1 MATTPTPI
9 SFSGRDY
16 LAEVERLRQR
26 AIQLLTEWT
35 DHNYSDPGEVLL
47 ALQGTTTDLIN
58 AVVDNYA
65 QENFLDARFR
75 QSLIDQGKK
84 IGYLPTLASCA
95 TTRLQFTRK
104 DGVTGAITI
113 PQWAAFSRSDG
124 LEYPTVS
131 SAQIP
136 DGEDTVEVNA
146 IQGTRVSYTLNAA
159 DFAINDWTKRPKY
172 SLGANVAAGTVT
184 MTHGDGAFVW
194 SNIDTWW
201 RVAATDLAFLL
212 ELNGDDDTVW
222 LTVGNGVR
230 GQGPAATPMTVTF
243 IRTAAASGNCGT
255 GVITI
260 APEALAASITC
271 SNVEMAVGGAASETR
286 ESIRES
292 LPDKTS
298 IQRRAVSTKEH
309 DYKALVEPL
318 PGVLHCNELDINDS
332 TEWPHMTVGLYV
344 VPDGGGPMSS
354 ALKDLIWEEL
364 GKKGSLGEWKGRY
377 LLYDATEKSVV
388 FSLRVGLVQGY
399 DSSTVQAA
407 IGTALETYMDPTNQA
422 IGGTVSFA
430 SIHAL
435 VMAVPGVSWVEFI
448 SPVVDVTC
456 LSSEFPTYGG
466 LTVVFA

>member
-26 AIQLLTEWT
+26 AITLLTEWT

-58 AVVDNYA
+58 AVADNFA

-84 IGYLPTLASCA
+84 IGYLPTLASAA
-95 TTRLQFTRK
+95 TTRLRFTRK

-113 PQWAAFSRSDG
+113 PQWSAFGRSDG

-131 SAQIP
+131 SVQMAA
-136 DGEDTVEVNA
+136 DANTAEVNA

-159 DFAINDWTKRPKY
+159 DFAINDWSKRPKY

-222 LTVGNGVR
+222 LTVGNGTR

-271 SNVEMAVGGAASETR
+271 SNIEMATGGAASETR
-286 ESIRES
+286 ESLRES
-292 LPDKTS
+292 LPDRTS
-298 IQRRAVSTKEH
+298 IQRRGVTKT
-309 DYKALVEPL
+309 DYEGLISVL
-318 PGVLHCNELDINDS
+318 PGVLHCKTLDRNDN
-332 TEWPHMTVGLYV
+332 TYWPHNYKKIYV
-344 VPDGGGPMSS
+344 VPNGGGPMSS
-354 ALKDLIWEEL
+354 MLRSQILAECAA
-364 GKKGSLGEWKGRY
+364 KGGEGSWAEGRY
-377 LLYDATEKSVV
+377 VLLDVTEKPIT
-388 FSLRVGLVQGY
+388 FAIRAGLVAGY
-399 DSSTVQAA
+399 DSAAVTAA
-407 IGTALETYMDPTNQA
+407 IQTALEAFMAPTAQE
-422 IGGTVSFA
+422 IGGTNTFNA
-430 SIHAL
+430 FHAL
-435 VMAVPGVSWVEFI
+435 VMAIPGLSWAEFDA
-448 SPVVDVTC
+448 PTADVTC
-456 LSSEFPTYGG
+456 DVNEFPTFGG
-466 LTVVFA
+466 LTVVYS